1 MNIDELTIGDAK
13 KLAAL
18 LQGQSAPASIE
29 NGMIGKYVIVRCKD
43 AGVHAGELV
52 SYNGRE
58 CVLNE
63 SRRLWYWKPANGMAF
78 LSGVASEGL
87 DSASKVGGPVRIHL
101 TENCEIIETTK
112 AAEKSIREASSYAPS

>member
-13 KLAAL
+13 KLAAML
-18 LQGQSAPASIE
+18 RGEDAAAPIDT
-29 NGMIGKYVIVRCKD
+29 GMVGKYVIVRCRD

-52 SYNGRE
+52 AHNGRE

-63 SRRLWYWKPANGMAF
+63 SRRLWYWKPANGAAF

-87 DSASKVGGPVRIHL
+87 DEASKVGAPTRIHL
-101 TENCEIIETTK
+101 TENCEIIQTTEK
-112 AAEKSIREASSYAPS
+112 AEKSIREASSYVQS